1 MFGSMRT
8 KMPSYAV
15 ALGRIEPQTKINHA
29 WTTYTKISM
38 LTRPE
43 RRAVGIL
50 ILVILLLA
58 LLYFGTILLIPD
70 QGAAE
75 YRPDL
80 PDGTL
85 VRLEGIVFETKI
97 TATGGHLIANI
108 SGTDVFIP
116 NGGKDPILVSG
127 DRVKV
132 IGKIETYAGKK
143 EIVANGISDITIL
156 V

>member
-1 MFGSMRT
+1 
-8 KMPSYAV
+8 
-15 ALGRIEPQTKINHA
+15 
-29 WTTYTKISM
+29 M

-43 RRAVGIL
+43 RRAAGIL

-58 LLYFGTILLIPD
+58 LLYLGTVHLIPD
-70 QGAAE
+70 QGAAA

-80 PDGTL
+80 PDGSL
-85 VRLEGIVFETKI
+85 GRPQCIGLETKI
-97 TATGGHLIANI
+97 TGAGGHLIANI

-116 NGGKDPILVSG
+116 NGGKAPLLVSG

-132 IGKIETYAGKK
+132 IGIIETYAGKK
-143 EIVANGISDITIL
+143 EIIANRLSDITIL

>member
-1 MFGSMRT
+1 
-8 KMPSYAV
+8 MPSYAV

-43 RRAVGIL
+43 RRAAGIL
-50 ILVILLLA
+50 ILVVLLLA
-58 LLYFGTILLIPD
+58 LLYFGTIFLIPD

-116 NGGKDPILVSG
+116 NGGKDPLLLAG

-132 IGKIETYAGKK
+132 IGIIETYAGKK
-143 EIVANGISDITIL
+143 EIVINRLSDITIL